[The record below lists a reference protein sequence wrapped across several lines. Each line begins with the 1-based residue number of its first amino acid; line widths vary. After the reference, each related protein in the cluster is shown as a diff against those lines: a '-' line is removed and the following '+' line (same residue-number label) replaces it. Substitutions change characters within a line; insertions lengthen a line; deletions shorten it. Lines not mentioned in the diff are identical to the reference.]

1 MVRAMFPAAVLL
13 LLLLSPLLDK
23 LLDAFLLPIFLA
35 PPVLLNFLLPPDR
48 PVGGSCTLGSL

>member
-13 LLLLSPLLDK
+13 LPLLSPLLDK
-23 LLDAFLLPIFLA
+23 FLDAFLLLTFLV

-48 PVGGSCTLGSL
+48 PVGGSCALGPL

>member
-23 LLDAFLLPIFLA
+23 FLDAFLLLTFLV
-35 PPVLLNFLLPPDR
+35 PPVLMNFLLPPDR
-48 PVGGSCTLGSL
+48 PVGGSCALGPL

>member
-23 LLDAFLLPIFLA
+23 PLDAFLLPTFLV

-48 PVGGSCTLGSL
+48 PVGGSWALGPL